1 MELADYILS
10 IFLFLICIH
19 CIYLYYFLSI
29 VLHDTVLSNPM
40 SDMNIENTINT
51 TINNTL
57 YIIIS
62 NITFNKY

>member
-29 VLHDTVLSNPM
+29 VLNDALLSNPM
-40 SDMNIENTINT
+40 NSIYTENTT
-51 TINNTL
+51 NNTL

>member
-29 VLHDTVLSNPM
+29 VLNDNLLSNPM
-40 SDMNIENTINT
+40 SDMNIENTT
-51 TINNTL
+51 NNTL

>member
-10 IFLFLICIH
+10 MFLFLICIH

-29 VLHDTVLSNPM
+29 VLNDNLLSNSM
-40 SDMNIENTINT
+40 SDMNIENTT
-51 TINNTL
+51 NNTL
-57 YIIIS
+57 LIIIS